1 MMSVSTLSLPERSS
15 GQIKGMFVLVDDAA
29 EAVASVDVQAG
40 EPVQFGDRCGQ
51 RRAWPDAVDALMR
64 AMLVVEGF
72 ALA

>member
-1 MMSVSTLSLPERSS
+1 MSVPHLAKRSS

-40 EPVQFGDRCGQ
+40 EPVQIGDRCGQ
-51 RRAWPDAVDALMR
+51 RRAWPDAGDALMR

-72 ALA
+72 VLA